1 MGGYRWRNRWN
12 KVLGADS
19 LCGDHLGRWQLWRV
33 TIGSRAQLLDE
44 AIMLRSLLPVTLIF
58 LGLAACGG
66 GETSTSQQAMPQ
78 QADPMDG
85 PPRVEVTVKALRLS
99 ANPDA
104 PSAGYITL
112 TSRGEAETLTGVTSP
127 DAARVEMHESRRENG
142 MVTMASVTQ
151 IEVPANGTVAMRP
164 GGLHLMIFGINEA
177 ARRRGSVELALSFS
191 SGRVGVMTLTTD
203 NLANFESEHSA
214 SHGEDHSNH

>member
-1 MGGYRWRNRWN
+1 MR
-12 KVLGADS
+12 
-19 LCGDHLGRWQLWRV
+19 
-33 TIGSRAQLLDE
+33 
-44 AIMLRSLLPVTLIF
+44 RSLLPVTLIL
-58 LGLAACGG
+58 LGLSACDG
-66 GETSTSQQAMPQ
+66 GETSTSEQAIPQ
-78 QADPMDG
+78 QAGPMDG
-85 PPRVEVTVKALRLS
+85 PPRVEVTVNALRLS

-112 TSRGEAETLTGVTSP
+112 TSRGEAETLTSVTSP

-142 MVTMASVTQ
+142 MVAMAPVAQ
-151 IEVPANGTVAMRP
+151 IEIPANGAVAMRP

-203 NLANFESEHSA
+203 NLANREGEHSGA
-214 SHGEDHSNH
+214 AEDHSGH